1 MGIVWQEWNTSL
13 FLYHSLLF
21 QDNQKESAEHVLKI
35 LESMNNY
42 LITRDKMTGIWL
54 PHHKCIGHI
63 FHLSNQNSNF
73 SRKKFWF
80 RDNLID
86 ECWKTNN
93 VALERFCK
101 WMKFYGPFQTFAYT
115 AVGTIFSQSNCF
127 NLFIRFRCKSVAKKK
142 SF

>member
-1 MGIVWQEWNTSL
+1 
-13 FLYHSLLF
+13 
-21 QDNQKESAEHVLKI
+21 
-35 LESMNNY
+35 MNNY
-42 LITRDKMTGIWL
+42 LITRDQMTGLWL
-54 PHHKCIGHI
+54 PHHKCIGNI

-115 AVGTIFSQSNCF
+115 AVGTIFSQTYCF
-127 NLFIRFRCKSVAKKK
+127 KLFIRFRCKSVAKKK
-142 SF
+142 SFQKYLIQSDFQKISILLELIDNNLSISMNC